1 MNDASFTATR
11 YEPPAEPKDGIREK
25 KPAPAALDVLDVGD
39 DDQPIPPRQWLLG
52 NAFCREYASG
62 LIAPGAGARIERARP
77 VKPSRY
83 LPLGSQ
89 SRHFR

>member
-1 MNDASFTATR
+1 MSRQPNRKTKT
-11 YEPPAEPKDGIREK
+11 GEK

-52 NAFCREYASG
+52 NAFCREYVSG